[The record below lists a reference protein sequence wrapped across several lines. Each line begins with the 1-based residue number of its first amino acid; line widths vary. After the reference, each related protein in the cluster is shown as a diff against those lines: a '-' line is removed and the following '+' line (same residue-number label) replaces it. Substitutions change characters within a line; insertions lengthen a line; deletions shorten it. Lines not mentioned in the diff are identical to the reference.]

1 MNRQHLS
8 VDELADAA
16 EGLLD
21 PERAAFAE
29 SHIAGCPDC
38 QAQSEALREVTAS
51 LRAEPA
57 PSMPQEL
64 SHRLNEVIAAEGA
77 RRSHAS
83 VTEDGQS
90 TGTWQPRKTLGT
102 FGEDLRKPSK
112 SRWLMPTLA
121 AAAGAAIVGLG
132 AYVISA
138 GAGLNEPPVV
148 AAVNSSDLATQAR
161 ALEEANGGLSPHRF
175 SQAWDCAREVTD
187 RRITGL
193 ASSTVDGTPA
203 LLVYTESD
211 RSTQVTV
218 VTGCRAGTPAAG
230 QSATLPR

>member
-16 EGLLD
+16 EGSLD
-21 PERAAFAE
+21 SERAAFAE
-29 SHIAGCPDC
+29 SHIAGCSDC

>member
-1 MNRQHLS
+1 
-8 VDELADAA
+8 VAA
-16 EGLLD
+16 
-21 PERAAFAE
+21 
-29 SHIAGCPDC
+29 
-38 QAQSEALREVTAS
+38 
-51 LRAEPA
+51 
-57 PSMPQEL
+57 
-64 SHRLNEVIAAEGA
+64 
-77 RRSHAS
+77 
-83 VTEDGQS
+83 
-90 TGTWQPRKTLGT
+90 GTWQPRKTLGT
-102 FGEDLRKPSK
+102 FGEDLKKPSK
-112 SRWLMPTLA
+112 SGRLLPTLA
-121 AAAGAAIVGLG
+121 AAAGAAIVGFG

-138 GAGLNEPPVV
+138 GVGLNEPPVV

-187 RRITGL
+187 RHITG

>member
-203 LLVYTESD
+203 LLVHTESD

>member
-1 MNRQHLS
+1 M
-8 VDELADAA
+8 
-16 EGLLD
+16 
-21 PERAAFAE
+21 
-29 SHIAGCPDC
+29 
-38 QAQSEALREVTAS
+38 
-51 LRAEPA
+51 
-57 PSMPQEL
+57 
-64 SHRLNEVIAAEGA
+64 
-77 RRSHAS
+77 
-83 VTEDGQS
+83 
-90 TGTWQPRKTLGT
+90 
-102 FGEDLRKPSK
+102 
-112 SRWLMPTLA
+112 
-121 AAAGAAIVGLG
+121 

-138 GAGLNEPPVV
+138 GVGLNEPPVV

-218 VTGCRAGTPAAG
+218 VTGCRAGTPAAR